1 MKINIQWLEKKHI
14 DSLKKDVLDINGT
27 DEQGNPVKF
36 AVWQDFPGFEGIMNG
51 GVIEGNLWEK
61 PGTGKFTL
69 YPPKDPATVKS
80 GASGGGFKAG
90 MQKMVTEKN
99 ENIKAAQET
108 KHEAIR
114 EAGAQRDAVLM
125 VTTFYPEFNDAT
137 IASEKERLL
146 KEKYLY
152 WREFFLNQPPF

>member
-1 MKINIQWLEKKHI
+1 MKIKLSWVEKKHI
-14 DSLKKDVLDINGT
+14 DSLNKDVMECNGN
-27 DEQGNPVKF
+27 DENGNAVKF
-36 AVWQDFPGFEGIMNG
+36 SIWSDFPGFEEINAASE
-51 GVIEGNLWEK
+51 IEGNLWEK

-69 YPPKDPATVKS
+69 YPPKAPTIAKS
-80 GASGGGFKAG
+80 GSTGGFKAG
-90 MQKMVTEKN
+90 MQKMVEQKQ
-99 ENIKAAQET
+99 EGIKAAQEN

-125 VTTFYPEFNDAT
+125 VTTFYPDFTDDT

-152 WREFFLNQPPF
+152 WKEFFLNQPPF